1 MSEEN
6 SGNKF
11 IKIMLEGFPKS
22 VYRAVM
28 DDGKTFKSKGYD
40 HVKMEFESSK
50 SKRLRRETEKS

>member
-50 SKRLRRETEKS
+50 SKRLRRETEES

>member
-1 MSEEN
+1 MSDNN

-11 IKIMLEGFPKS
+11 IKVMLEGFPNA

-50 SKRLRRETEKS
+50 SKQLSRETKES